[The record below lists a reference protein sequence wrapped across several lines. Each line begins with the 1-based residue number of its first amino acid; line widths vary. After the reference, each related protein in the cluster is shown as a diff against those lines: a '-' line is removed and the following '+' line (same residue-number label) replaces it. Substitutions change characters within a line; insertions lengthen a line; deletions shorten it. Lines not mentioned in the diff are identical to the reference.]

1 MAYNPVKYGLMSGI
15 GRGLG
20 RAGESIA
27 RGMMAGYARDERE
40 RVRAEDLRRYE
51 AQQALEAE
59 RHKERQR
66 QYGAKVGF
74 EAMRHATPESLP
86 MWMDEMRRVGTPLA
100 DYEGTLTPTQ
110 GMVPTGQTELIPM
123 PHNEWLPTGPAMP
136 IALPPVIGG
145 PKDPMGPPEFALQE
159 ERGVVFERPAEGI
172 PEYELGE
179 IAPTHPLGAAVHAR
193 IGREETKRL
202 RGLKEKASEYFG
214 KSLSPIEQARHFGI
228 HYLDPKTGE
237 VADMPIAQALRHIEG
252 MEEETAAELNA
263 KIDLARAGRSGR
275 RGPRPLQAPEG
286 KLKRLISRGNFAG
299 YRRMAKA
306 GNILELRGASEEQIQ
321 AAWDKDRMGYE
332 SDVMDKAQRHANN
345 LSMKAKI
352 RKVTELQQQRK
363 VGSAKWSAREQ
374 KSLKRQID
382 AELRGMDSLG
392 SILDERTA
400 RGVDS
405 PAASGDVV
413 PPGTKTPTAAGAAK
427 RAVQK
432 VPYKI
437 TPKMTHVVDKKTN
450 MTLSDAL
457 WKAWRMGDPAAASKY
472 MKDILKDPLGKG
484 VKEIIVSTA
493 SGDVDIA
500 ELLTTKSPARQRILF
515 GKLLSPENV
524 DLSPEAVEA
533 KTRAEAARRRE
544 RKTQIK
550 ALGGR

>member
-1 MAYNPVKYGLMSGI
+1 VANYHPVDAGQLLFGPVTKI
-15 GRGLG
+15 LG
-20 RAGESIA
+20 QMGQERRARS
-27 RGMMAGYARDERE
+27 ERE
-40 RVRAEDLRRYE
+40 GVRAEDLRRYE
-51 AQQALEAE
+51 AQQALDAE
-59 RHKERQR
+59 RRKERKL

-123 PHNEWLPTGPAMP
+123 RSDEWLPTGPAMP
-136 IALPPVIGG
+136 IALPPAIGG
-145 PKDPMGPPEFALQE
+145 PEDPMGPPEFALQK
-159 ERGVVFERPAEGI
+159 ERGVVFGRPAEGI

-332 SDVMDKAQRHANN
+332 SDVMDKARRHSENKR
-345 LSMKAKI
+345 MKVMLKRVA
-352 RKVTELQQQRK
+352 ELQQQRR
-363 VGSAKWSAREQ
+363 VGSAKWSARKQE
-374 KSLKRQID
+374 SLKNKIG

-413 PPGTKTPTAAGAAK
+413 PPGTKTPTDAGAAK
-427 RAVQK
+427 PKARQK
-432 VPYKI
+432 VRPI
-437 TPKMTHVVDKKTN
+437 RPKMGDKIDQETGQ
-450 MTLSDAL
+450 TLESAL
-457 WKAWRMGDPAAASKY
+457 FTAKRQASPAATRKY
-472 MKDILKDPLGKG
+472 LKDAFADVLRQN
-484 VKEIIVSTA
+484 VQEVIVSTP
-493 SGDVDIA
+493 SGDVNII
-500 ELLTTKSPARQRILF
+500 ELLKAESLERQSLLLEMLTSTTK
-515 GKLLSPENV
+515 V
-524 DLSPEAVEA
+524 DLSPGAVEA
-533 KTRAEAARRRE
+533 KAREEARRKRE
-544 RKTQIK
+544 RQAQIK

>member
-1 MAYNPVKYGLMSGI
+1 MAHPLQALAGFLANRQRQMDVDYLQR
-15 GRGLG
+15 GRED
-20 RAGESIA
+20 RARKE
-27 RGMMAGYARDERE
+27 RDTQR
-40 RVRAEDLRRYE
+40 
-51 AQQALEAE
+51 ALEAE

-66 QYGAKVGF
+66 QYGAKIGF

-202 RGLKEKASEYFG
+202 RGLKEKASLYFAN
-214 KSLSPIEQARHFGI
+214 SLDPIQRARHFGI

-237 VADMPIAQALRHIEG
+237 VADMPLDQVLEHIEG
-252 MEEETAAELNA
+252 MSLAQAAELNA

-413 PPGTKTPTAAGAAK
+413 PPDTQTPTDAGAAK
-427 RAVQK
+427 PKARQK
-432 VPYKI
+432 VRPILARMEHEIVQETKE
-437 TPKMTHVVDKKTN
+437 
-450 MTLSDAL
+450 TLSDVL
-457 WKAWRMGDPAAASKY
+457 WKAKRMGKPAAAHKY
-472 MKDILKDPLGKG
+472 LNDVFADALARG
-484 VKEIIVSTA
+484 VKDIIVSTP
-493 SGDVDIA
+493 SGDVNII
-500 ELLTTKSPARQRILF
+500 ELLNEKNAKRQRALF
-515 GKLLSPENV
+515 KKLLSPENV
-524 DLSPEAVEA
+524 DLSEVEVEA
-533 KTRAEAARRRE
+533 KARAAAKRRRE
-544 RKTQIK
+544 RTTQIR
-550 ALGGR
+550 ALGGRDD